1 MARSVSSQRTQFQCR
16 WLLPHTQPVTR
27 KHNVTERQAQL
38 SPAEISASSAANSN
52 TIEMPLLTMIFDD
65 QKKRDI
71 WLQVIQ
77 VTHQPVTPSPSTS
90 PPILKI
96 RKLLLRSDTELGRY
110 EPFCCFMS

>member
-27 KHNVTERQAQL
+27 KHDVTERQAQL

-77 VTHQPVTPSPSTS
+77 VTHQPFTS
-90 PPILKI
+90 PPSAPPSILKI
-96 RKLLLRSDTELGRY
+96 RKLLLLSVTKLGRS
-110 EPFCCFMS
+110 EPFCCVMC